1 MRYIFKSETMETERQ
16 MLPHSSHIR
25 EICKDFR
32 LESSALAFGQ
42 LKQLFGEPLYM
53 SRNLENQYDYCI
65 SATDENNEVVYLTA
79 YSAGSGPAI
88 GGESDVKS
96 KEAADALVEYISQAK
111 AADYKYEG
119 YYMDGPCIVRFG
131 VINGVPYAEEE
142 NLEQFSEE
150 EIKVL
155 FQEL

>member
-1 MRYIFKSETMETERQ
+1 MKYIFKPETIETERQ
-16 MLPHSSHIR
+16 MLLNFSQIR
-25 EICKDFR
+25 GLCADFR
-32 LESSALAFGQ
+32 LESSALVFGQ

-53 SRNLENQYDYCI
+53 SRNLEEQYEYCI

-88 GGESDVKS
+88 GGGGDEKS
-96 KEAADALVEYISQAK
+96 KEAADALAEYISQAQ

-150 EIKVL
+150 EIRAL